1 MQRNLIRSTFL
12 AALLSMAA
20 IAPIAQAAGNHAGG
34 HDHGDTAIG
43 EPGDAARV
51 TRTVRVDMADSMR
64 FTPAQIRVQRGET
77 IRFEVV
83 NGGRVRHEMALGTS
97 ANLVA
102 HAEQMRKHPEMEHA
116 DANAVTVDPGQTGEI
131 VWHFTQAGSVE
142 FACLLPGH
150 FEAGMRGAVQ
160 VLQPRAGKS

>member
-12 AALLSMAA
+12 AALLSMVA
-20 IAPIAQAAGNHAGG
+20 IAHASGNHAGG
-34 HDHGDTAIG
+34 HDHGDAAIG

-51 TRTVRVDMADSMR
+51 TRTVRVDMADTMR
-64 FTPAQIRVQRGET
+64 FTPAQITVQRGET
-77 IRFEVV
+77 IRFQVS
-83 NGGRVRHEMALGTS
+83 NSGRVRHEMTLGS
-97 ANLVA
+97 PADLIA

-131 VWHFTQAGSVE
+131 VWRFTQAGTVE
-142 FACLLPGH
+142 FGCLQPGH

-160 VLQPRAGKS
+160 VQQARVGKS